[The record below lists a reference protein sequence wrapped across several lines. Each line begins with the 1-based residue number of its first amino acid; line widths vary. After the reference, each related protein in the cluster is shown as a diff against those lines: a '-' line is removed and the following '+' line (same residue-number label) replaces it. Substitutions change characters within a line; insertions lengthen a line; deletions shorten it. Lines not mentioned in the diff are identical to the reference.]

1 MAAIPIFKRD
11 LLLQIVYS
19 YRPTVEAPE
28 MLMGIGVSVFWGTE
42 MRFGFLI
49 MGAEYL

>member
-19 YRPTVEAPE
+19 GRPTVGAPE

-42 MRFGFLI
+42 MRFGFFI
-49 MGAEYL
+49 TGAESL